1 MFRRVEI
8 KKPKKTCC
16 YLDRIQIEK
25 QRKLDNN
32 FGFKVKRADNNE
44 SFSAEILTL
53 PYLTFFL

>member
-8 KKPKKTCC
+8 KNPRKTCC
-16 YLDRIQIEK
+16 FLHRIQIEK
-25 QRKLDNN
+25 QRKLGFN

-53 PYLTFFL
+53 PY